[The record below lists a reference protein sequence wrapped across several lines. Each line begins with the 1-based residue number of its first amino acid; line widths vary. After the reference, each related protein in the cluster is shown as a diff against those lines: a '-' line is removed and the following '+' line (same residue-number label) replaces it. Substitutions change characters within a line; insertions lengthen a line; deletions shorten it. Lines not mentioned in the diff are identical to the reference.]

1 MKAENL
7 KPIKD
12 STKEETSTTQEPT
25 TAVPRETTTTAP
37 REKLKE
43 LLSRNPIRNRGRFV
57 KKVKS
62 RGQIKDGV
70 LKNMKDQKT
79 RRRLQFIK
87 RGKSVPKSRARAKVK
102 VNEIE
107 EKKKKEE
114 KKPRISV
121 SVSTSVSQ
129 SAPRKVNRT
138 ESGRQNPKKEP
149 TEVSDLAKKEEE

>member
-1 MKAENL
+1 MGTESVL
-7 KPIKD
+7 
-12 STKEETSTTQEPT
+12 TTTVPT
-25 TAVPRETTTTAP
+25 TPSPRVTTTTAP

-43 LLSRNPIRNRGRFV
+43 LLSRNPIRNRGRLV

-102 VNEIE
+102 ANQIE
-107 EKKKKEE
+107 KKKKKEE

-121 SVSTSVSQ
+121 
-129 SAPRKVNRT
+129 
-138 ESGRQNPKKEP
+138 
-149 TEVSDLAKKEEE
+149 